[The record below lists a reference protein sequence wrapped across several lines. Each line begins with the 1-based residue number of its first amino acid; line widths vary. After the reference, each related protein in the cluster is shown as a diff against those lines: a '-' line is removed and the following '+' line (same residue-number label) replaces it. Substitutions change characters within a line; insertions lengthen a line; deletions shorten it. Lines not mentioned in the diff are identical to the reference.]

1 MKKTS
6 RRNFAKS
13 IMAAAAAAPVALST
27 KAAASA
33 QSHQDTPP
41 PIQILDGSLIVESM
55 EEFTETTPGSRFQ
68 YTLTTDPLIEH
79 IRVISDNGDKIYEDL
94 EASAGTISSAI
105 ELVWVNEDKN
115 ATGTVKIS
123 GGSVFKID
131 SDKKLDKSSQKKRRK
146 FKYEHPGNGNNKR
159 IRIESIEI
167 TNVRGRKTKITAF
180 PTGSGDNF
188 LPEEFRI
195 LIWR

>member
-13 IMAAAAAAPVALST
+13 IMAAAAAAPVVLST
-27 KAAASA
+27 KTAASA
-33 QSHQDTPP
+33 QTHQNTPP
-41 PIQILDGSLIVESM
+41 PIQILDGSLMVESM
-55 EEFTETTPGSRFQ
+55 EEFTETTGSRFK
-68 YTLTTDPLIEH
+68 YTLTNDPLIEH

-123 GGSVFKID
+123 GGSVFQID
-131 SDKKLDKSSQKKRRK
+131 SDKKLGKSSQKKKRK

-167 TNVRGRKTKITAF
+167 TDVRGRKTKITAF
-180 PTGSGDNF
+180 PTGNGDDF